1 MNLNDKINEAED
13 ALHEL
18 SLGKRVVSISRNGKE
33 LTFSATNRADL
44 ELYIARLK
52 SQISTS
58 SRRPMGIRL

>member
-1 MNLNDKINEAED
+1 MTLDEKISEAED

-18 SLGKRVVSISRNGKE
+18 SLGRRVVSLSRNGKAM
-33 LTFSATNRADL
+33 TYTATNRVDL

-52 SQISTS
+52 SEKNTY

>member
-1 MNLNDKINEAED
+1 MTLNDKLNEAED

-18 SLGKRVVSISRNGKE
+18 SLGKRVVSISRNGKA
-33 LTFSATNRADL
+33 LTFSAANRVDL

>member
-1 MNLNDKINEAED
+1 MTLDEKISEAED

-18 SLGKRVVSISRNGKE
+18 SLGRRVVSLSRNGKAM
-33 LTFSATNRADL
+33 TYTATNRVDL

-52 SQISTS
+52 SQKNTS